1 MWSAQLLVDLIIG
14 PQLIELDFYQVR
26 IGILGLNNFN
36 AMVSPIK
43 SLHFENAT
51 IGISAVPLI
60 SVIDISAKNIY
71 TER

>member
-1 MWSAQLLVDLIIG
+1 MVDLIIG
-14 PQLIELDFYQVR
+14 PQLDFYQVR

-36 AMVSPIK
+36 VTVIPIK
-43 SLHFENAT
+43 SLHFENAM

-60 SVIDISAKNIY
+60 SAVDTSAKNIY